1 MTKYAE
7 EIADALEAIEEAG
20 TTLTLLRHP
29 MEVDA
34 AAGEKPWLAD
44 HSNQLGEGQLD
55 EPEPH
60 TITCVVLPASGGKI
74 EALDSRLKSGTLIL
88 EQYRYLIIA
97 ASGLAVEPLPKDQVE
112 YQGQTWTVIASTS
125 LAPDGVPII
134 YKAAIRKGG

>member
-7 EIADALEAIEEAG
+7 EIADALEAITDAG
-20 TTLTLLRHP
+20 TELTLIRHP
-29 MEVDA
+29 KAVDA

-44 HSNQLGEGQLD
+44 HTNQRGEGELD
-55 EPEPH
+55 EPERHPMV
-60 TITCVVLPASGGKI
+60 CLPLPASGGKI

-97 ASGLAVEPLPKDQVE
+97 ASGLAIEPLPGDQVE
-112 YQGQTWTVIASTS
+112 HRGQTWTLVASTS